1 MLLAGLVAS
10 YQKNLG
16 ADGDNGAAI
25 TSDAFLLK
33 NLENQQHMGVL
44 RDSLIN
50 KLYLYRGLDTIQ
62 AAILNMKLN
71 SISKWIK
78 SRKKGC

>member
-25 TSDAFLLK
+25 TSDAFL
-33 NLENQQHMGVL
+33 V
-44 RDSLIN
+44 
-50 KLYLYRGLDTIQ
+50 
-62 AAILNMKLN
+62 
-71 SISKWIK
+71 
-78 SRKKGC
+78 KKFRELPAYGSPKR